1 MADFPSIPRTQWED
15 WNPLG
20 PSYAPLREESLHHQ
34 GANVT
39 TAVLSLT
46 SGFLVSF
53 RRRSPSSP
61 LKGSEMKRRLP

>member
-20 PSYAPLREESLHHQ
+20 LSYAPLREESLHHQ

-39 TAVLSLT
+39 TAAFNLT
-46 SGFLVSF
+46 SSFLVSF
-53 RRRSPSSP
+53 QRGVPP
-61 LKGSEMKRRLP
+61 LHSRGLR